1 MAICPV
7 TDTSVWISQQYSFS
21 QQPSE
26 VSGSIQEHGG
36 DEGQGRRVHD
46 HHRGGMS
53 QALMQTLKQLVQ
65 SMPSNSSTQNATD
78 NNSDSD
84 QNGSRSQA
92 GSVRTDLNNFM
103 HALFQAIRSQE
114 QSSPSFTSAYPTG
127 FDGSKFESSL
137 SSLISQLASDSG
149 LGNLQISDLQN
160 TFNTLV
166 QDLQNGPSDGSNAQP
181 SQTVSLQ
188 NFLTTLQQN
197 LLDSR
202 QPIPVTGNVV
212 NIQG

>member
-1 MAICPV
+1 MPINPV
-7 TDTSVWISQQYSFS
+7 TDPSVWISQQYSFN
-21 QQPSE
+21 QQPSQ
-26 VSGSIQEHGG
+26 VSGNAQEHGG
-36 DEGQGRRVHD
+36 DEGQGRRVHH

-65 SMPSNSSTQNATD
+65 SMPSNSSSQSATGD
-78 NNSDSD
+78 NSDSD

-92 GSVRTDLNNFM
+92 SSVRTDMNNFM

-114 QSSPSFTSAYPTG
+114 QSSPAITSSYATG

-149 LGNLQISDLQN
+149 SGNLQISDLQN

-166 QDLQNGPSDGSNAQP
+166 QSLQNGPSDGPNAQP
-181 SQTVSLQ
+181 SQTVNLQ
-188 NFLTTLQQN
+188 DFLTTLQQN
-197 LLDSR
+197 LLSSR
-202 QPIPVTGNVV
+202 QPIPVTGNVL